1 MNHLTLLAGIQS
13 KQCFAFQQ
21 LQVGEHVET
30 NHLQTFLG
38 TWLSANQLS
47 DYAPWKN
54 DIRSSLWE
62 VIKIL
67 PIIFL

>member
-1 MNHLTLLAGIQS
+1 MNYLMLLAEILS

-21 LQVGEHVET
+21 LQVGEHVEI

-47 DYAPWKN
+47 DYAPWK
-54 DIRSSLWE
+54 DGMQS
-62 VIKIL
+62 
-67 PIIFL
+67 